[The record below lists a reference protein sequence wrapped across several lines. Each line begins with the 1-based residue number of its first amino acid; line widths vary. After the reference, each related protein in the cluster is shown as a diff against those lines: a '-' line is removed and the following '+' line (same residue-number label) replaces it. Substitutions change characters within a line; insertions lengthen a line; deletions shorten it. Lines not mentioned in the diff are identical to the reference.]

1 MGSFIRVVCLIV
13 LVKMKRAFADF
24 CGCSGDQECNSCA
37 RPGTSRIRSPPANV
51 STNDSPLLRSLL
63 HPKRLSKIIIHS
75 DKLIK
80 KPRIETIII
89 EDTQPEIIEIP
100 DTQPQIIEIPDTQPQ
115 IIEIPDTQPQI
126 IEIPD
131 SQPQIIEI
139 PDTQPQIIEIPD
151 TQPQTIEILDTQPIE
166 TIEIPN
172 TQQILDSVLEN
183 NFGMGNEFGDISL
196 LNFFDNKSGES
207 ENVDVDVNDYR
218 DENLDH
224 YSEVVIN
231 DLYNQCQ
238 LGNNDQGV
246 HDDDYGDLVPT
257 FDENLLNSQQLIDR
271 HQMRDNNYDCQ
282 RLVDVENK
290 RSQMRDNDQGY
301 QRLVE
306 VGEDLED
313 VDDIGSNSPAPIIDN
328 ILEIQSVADGVNQRG
343 DGELHHPLIQAVD
356 MDEINMDVDDGVSEA
371 SSIASDRLG
380 DVNVDNDTDDEIL
393 EEFFSIII
401 DVYEELNREE
411 SDHEESDREE

>member
-1 MGSFIRVVCLIV
+1 VVCFIV

-37 RPGTSRIRSPPANV
+37 RPGTSRIRSPPVNV

-75 DKLIK
+75 NKLIK

-115 IIEIPDTQPQI
+115 IIEIPD
-126 IEIPD
+126 
-131 SQPQIIEI
+131 S
-139 PDTQPQIIEIPD
+139 QPQIIEIPD

-183 NFGMGNEFGDISL
+183 DFGMGNEFGDISL

-207 ENVDVDVNDYR
+207 ENVDVDVNDHR
-218 DENLDH
+218 DENIDH

-343 DGELHHPLIQAVD
+343 GDGELHHPLIQAVE

-393 EEFFSIII
+393 EEFFSIIF
-401 DVYEELNREE
+401 DAYEELNREE

>member
-1 MGSFIRVVCLIV
+1 MIR
-13 LVKMKRAFADF
+13 
-24 CGCSGDQECNSCA
+24 
-37 RPGTSRIRSPPANV
+37 
-51 STNDSPLLRSLL
+51 
-63 HPKRLSKIIIHS
+63 
-75 DKLIK
+75 
-80 KPRIETIII
+80 
-89 EDTQPEIIEIP
+89 
-100 DTQPQIIEIPDTQPQ
+100 
-115 IIEIPDTQPQI
+115 
-126 IEIPD
+126 
-131 SQPQIIEI
+131 
-139 PDTQPQIIEIPD
+139 
-151 TQPQTIEILDTQPIE
+151 
-166 TIEIPN
+166 
-172 TQQILDSVLEN
+172 
-183 NFGMGNEFGDISL
+183 
-196 LNFFDNKSGES
+196 
-207 ENVDVDVNDYR
+207 
-218 DENLDH
+218 
-224 YSEVVIN
+224 
-231 DLYNQCQ
+231 
-238 LGNNDQGV
+238 
-246 HDDDYGDLVPT
+246 VPT

-301 QRLVE
+301 QRLME

-343 DGELHHPLIQAVD
+343 DGELHHPLLQAVE

-401 DVYEELNREE
+401 DAYEELNREE

>member
-1 MGSFIRVVCLIV
+1 
-13 LVKMKRAFADF
+13 MKRAFADF

-115 IIEIPDTQPQI
+115 IIEIPDSQPQI

-131 SQPQIIEI
+131 S
-139 PDTQPQIIEIPD
+139 QPQIIEIPD

-183 NFGMGNEFGDISL
+183 DFGMGNEFGDISL

-207 ENVDVDVNDYR
+207 ENVDVDVNDHR
-218 DENLDH
+218 DGNLDH

-343 DGELHHPLIQAVD
+343 GDGELHHPLIQAVE

-393 EEFFSIII
+393 EEFFSIFI
-401 DVYEELNREE
+401 DAYEELNREE

>member
-51 STNDSPLLRSLL
+51 STNDSPLLKSLL

-313 VDDIGSNSPAPIIDN
+313 VDDIGSNSPAPIIDK

-343 DGELHHPLIQAVD
+343 DGELHHPLIQAVE

-380 DVNVDNDTDDEIL
+380 DVNVDNDTDDKIL

-401 DVYEELNREE
+401 DAYEELNREE

>member
-1 MGSFIRVVCLIV
+1 VGSFIRVVCFIV

-63 HPKRLSKIIIHS
+63 HPKGLSKIIIHS

-100 DTQPQIIEIPDTQPQ
+100 DTQPQIIEIPDT
-115 IIEIPDTQPQI
+115 
-126 IEIPD
+126 
-131 SQPQIIEI
+131 QPQIIEI

-196 LNFFDNKSGES
+196 LNFFSNKSGES

-306 VGEDLED
+306 VGEELED

-343 DGELHHPLIQAVD
+343 GDGELHHPLIQTVE

-401 DVYEELNREE
+401 DAYEELNREE

>member
-1 MGSFIRVVCLIV
+1 
-13 LVKMKRAFADF
+13 MKRAFADF

-37 RPGTSRIRSPPANV
+37 RPGTSRIRSPPVNV

-75 DKLIK
+75 NKLIK

-115 IIEIPDTQPQI
+115 IIEIPD
-126 IEIPD
+126 
-131 SQPQIIEI
+131 S
-139 PDTQPQIIEIPD
+139 QPQIIEIPD

-183 NFGMGNEFGDISL
+183 DFGMGNEFGDISL

-207 ENVDVDVNDYR
+207 ENVDVDVNDHR
-218 DENLDH
+218 DENIDH

-343 DGELHHPLIQAVD
+343 GDGELHHPLIQAVE

-393 EEFFSIII
+393 EEFFSIIF
-401 DVYEELNREE
+401 DAYEELNREE

>member
-1 MGSFIRVVCLIV
+1 VGSFIRVVCFIV

-89 EDTQPEIIEIP
+89 EDTQPE
-100 DTQPQIIEIPDTQPQ
+100 
-115 IIEIPDTQPQI
+115 
-126 IEIPD
+126 
-131 SQPQIIEI
+131 IIEI

>member
-1 MGSFIRVVCLIV
+1 
-13 LVKMKRAFADF
+13 MKRAFADF

-37 RPGTSRIRSPPANV
+37 RPGTSRNRSPPANV

-115 IIEIPDTQPQI
+115 IIEIPDSQPQI

-131 SQPQIIEI
+131 S
-139 PDTQPQIIEIPD
+139 QPQIIEIPD

-183 NFGMGNEFGDISL
+183 DFGMGNEFGDISL

-207 ENVDVDVNDYR
+207 ENVDVDVNDHR
-218 DENLDH
+218 DGNLDH

-328 ILEIQSVADGVNQRG
+328 ILGIQSVADGVNQRGG
-343 DGELHHPLIQAVD
+343 DGELHHPLIQAVE
-356 MDEINMDVDDGVSEA
+356 MVEINMDVDDGVSEA

-393 EEFFSIII
+393 EEFFSIFI
-401 DVYEELNREE
+401 DAYEELNREE

>member
-1 MGSFIRVVCLIV
+1 MYFQEYDGGDDIVQCPYDKFHRCLRHRMTKHMWKCHRRDIKSSNNDPNNFV
-13 LVKMKRAFADF
+13 RCSNSPNSRSNYHNNRSNSHNNRTNPHNNRSNPSKFRGKGYNPLIKNNSSSSKKNSS
-24 CGCSGDQECNSCA
+24 SGDQECNSCA

-131 SQPQIIEI
+131 SQPQKIEI

-313 VDDIGSNSPAPIIDN
+313 VDDIG
-328 ILEIQSVADGVNQRG
+328 VMVNCIT
-343 DGELHHPLIQAVD
+343 L
-356 MDEINMDVDDGVSEA
+356 
-371 SSIASDRLG
+371 
-380 DVNVDNDTDDEIL
+380 
-393 EEFFSIII
+393 
-401 DVYEELNREE
+401 
-411 SDHEESDREE
+411 